1 MKPLDRFL
9 QRWRI
14 VKAAPY
20 IPAGA
25 RVLDIGC
32 ADGALFRR
40 LRSRIREGVGIDPG
54 VSGACGEGPYRL
66 IAGRFPDDV
75 PAGAPF
81 DVITML
87 AVVEHI
93 PLEQLPHVAQRCGAL
108 LTSGGRLI
116 LTVPSPLVDHLLDV
130 LKRLHLLDGMEL
142 EEHTGFD
149 VRQTPR
155 FFSTGG
161 LRLVV
166 AKPFQLGPNHLFV
179 FQKGPST

>member
-1 MKPLDRFL
+1 MKPLDRLL

-20 IPAGA
+20 IPVGA

-40 LRSRIREGVGIDPG
+40 LRSRIREGVGVDPG
-54 VSGACGEGPYRL
+54 LSVAYEEGPYRL

-75 PAGAPF
+75 PAAEPF
-81 DVITML
+81 DIITML

-93 PLEQLPHVAQRCGAL
+93 PLEQLPRVAQRCSAL
-108 LTSGGRLI
+108 LKSGGRLI
-116 LTVPSPLVDHLLDV
+116 LTVPSPLVDHLLEI

-149 VRQTPR
+149 VRQTPSL
-155 FFSTGG
+155 FSTAG
-161 LRLVV
+161 LRLVM
-166 AKPFQLGPNHLFV
+166 AKPFQLGLNHLFV
-179 FQKGPST
+179 FQKGST